1 MSCFKY
7 NIDWMIYLVM
17 GLLAVLYWSVLVG
30 GLLKI
35 SANFLEQ
42 DCCSLCSSEIRD
54 DWFFFFFFFPAKLES
69 LVDFSLVR
77 KATIQN
83 LIHGS
88 LDSDFVH
95 FIICVGMFWLNIQK
109 PGY

>member
-1 MSCFKY
+1 
-7 NIDWMIYLVM
+7 MIYLVM
-17 GLLAVLYWSVLVG
+17 GLLAVLSWSVLVG

-54 DWFFFFFFFPAKLES
+54 DWFFFFFPAKLES

-88 LDSDFVH
+88 LDKMKILSNK
-95 FIICVGMFWLNIQK
+95 L
-109 PGY
+109 

>member
-17 GLLAVLYWSVLVG
+17 GLLAVLSWSVLVG

-42 DCCSLCSSEIRD
+42 DCCSSEIKD
-54 DWFFFFFFFPAKLES
+54 DWFGFFFFLENSAKLES

-88 LDSDFVH
+88 LDKMKNLSNK
-95 FIICVGMFWLNIQK
+95 L
-109 PGY
+109 